1 MPPFLPTLT
10 PLGGG
15 QRSFRRWAR
24 VRTRAGRKGGQGP
37 KTQGEK
43 RHNGSCSHTHTH
55 THTHYRTKDVSVLT
69 LLLQNVSRSIFPL
82 IFSISLTRTHAPT
95 RCFCW
100 ERRKKGERKLLK
112 LALKAWQGFSRTIE
126 SESERDFLSWMSNG
140 AKLALIFPSG
150 DPPLHCYTC
159 FLFWHR
165 GGHAGTRVWRVRHPP
180 PYSHLARPQGWSSSS
195 RQKSIA
201 SHVVDHNF
209 AKKRRERHTF
219 LRKTPATDN
228 STTITTTYFRRRL
241 IVMLRG
247 MAVSRNGQLVS
258 VVVAFINSDV

>member
-1 MPPFLPTLT
+1 MA
-10 PLGGG
+10 LGSGT
-15 QRSFRRWAR
+15 A
-24 VRTRAGRKGGQGP
+24 AAGQGDWEGAG
-37 KTQGEK
+37 QGLK
-43 RHNGSCSHTHTH
+43 GI
-55 THTHYRTKDVSVLT
+55 
-69 LLLQNVSRSIFPL
+69 NVSRRKSYTLLHTNMSQGCGSFSSAPECQRVFPSYRL
-82 IFSISLTRTHAPT
+82 SVCLSSPVCSSFFRVSHAKGKLEP
-95 RCFCW
+95 RRGAGQSKVR
-100 ERRKKGERKLLK
+100 EREKERK
-112 LALKAWQGFSRTIE
+112 SV
-126 SESERDFLSWMSNG
+126 FLSWMSNG